1 MTEKCHIL
9 YVDDHE
15 DSAVMFEQLLSLSDY
30 EVTTAATVEQAMTL
44 AKSIVFDL
52 YVLDRRLPDGMG
64 ADLCR
69 QLKQLS
75 PDIPVILYSGD
86 AYEMHRLEGLSAGA
100 DAYVP
105 KPHIDKLVDAVHQI
119 LSQNACAA
127 TV

>member
-1 MTEKCHIL
+1 MSEQCRIL

-15 DSAVMFEQLLSLSDY
+15 DSAIMFQHLLSMSDY
-30 EVTTAATVEQAMTL
+30 EVTTAASVEQAVDL
-44 AKSIVFDL
+44 ARSIEFDL

-69 QLKQLS
+69 RLKQLS
-75 PDIPVILYSGD
+75 PDVPVILYSGD
-86 AYEMHRLEGLSAGA
+86 AYEIHRLEGLKAGA

-105 KPHIDKLVDAVHQI
+105 KPPIDELIEAVHKI

-127 TV
+127 A

>member
-1 MTEKCHIL
+1 MTEKCRIL

-15 DSAVMFEQLLSLSDY
+15 DSAVMFQQLLSFSDY
-30 EVTTAATVEQAMTL
+30 EVTTAATVEQAVAL
-44 AKSIVFDL
+44 AKSMEFDL

-69 QLKQLS
+69 ELKGLS
-75 PDIPVILYSGD
+75 PNIPVILYSGD
-86 AYEMHRLEGLSAGA
+86 AYEIHRLEGLRAGA
-100 DAYVP
+100 DAYVV

-127 TV
+127 A

>member
-1 MTEKCHIL
+1 
-9 YVDDHE
+9 
-15 DSAVMFEQLLSLSDY
+15 MFEQLLSLSDY
-30 EVTTAATVEQAMTL
+30 EVTTAATVEQAVAL
-44 AKSIVFDL
+44 ARSKEFDL

-69 QLKQLS
+69 KLKQLT
-75 PDIPVILYSGD
+75 PHVPVILYSGD

-105 KPHIDKLVDAVHQI
+105 KPHIDQLTDAVHQI

-127 TV
+127 AV

>member
-1 MTEKCHIL
+1 MSDKCHIL

-15 DSAVMFEQLLSLSDY
+15 DSAVMFQHLLSMSDY
-30 EVTTAATVEQAMTL
+30 EVTTAATVEQAVAQAMS
-44 AKSIVFDL
+44 KEFDL

-69 QLKQLS
+69 RLKQLS

-86 AYEMHRLEGLSAGA
+86 AYEIHRLEGLKAGA

-105 KPHIDKLVDAVHQI
+105 KPHIDKLIAAVHEI
-119 LSQNACAA
+119 LSQRACAA
-127 TV
+127 A